1 MDIQNILEMIKLVG
15 AAAGAILSIIALITA
30 LSKKPKQWL
39 INTVKEA
46 NKEEFNE
53 IRKKLSETNET
64 QICVLRHEITD
75 LYYLYK
81 DKGQI
86 PTHAKLDWIA
96 LYEKYT
102 SKGGNSYI
110 KMITEKMMNDWEE
123 ISGD

>member
-1 MDIQNILEMIKLVG
+1 MTWIAFLEMVKLIG
-15 AAAGAILSIIALITA
+15 AACGAIITIASFLAFIT
-30 LSKKPKQWL
+30 KKPKKWL
-39 INTVKEA
+39 QQTIKEA